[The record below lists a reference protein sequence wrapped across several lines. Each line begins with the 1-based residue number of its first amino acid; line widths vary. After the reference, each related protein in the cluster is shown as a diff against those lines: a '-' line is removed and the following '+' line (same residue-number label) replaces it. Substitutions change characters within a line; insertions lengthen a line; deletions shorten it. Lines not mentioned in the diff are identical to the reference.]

1 MRLKGVRRQKRGDR
15 VVKYHRA
22 TGVRLP
28 DLPELHPDFIA
39 AWALAQSQIGSIQ
52 AKAIRGVNLGSIAAV
67 VNNFLA
73 SQDYLSG
80 SPVYRA
86 ILKRNAEQIKEAY
99 ADVPFRLIEAR
110 HIEADLSKLPPNPA
124 NARLK
129 TWRKLS
135 KFAKRTGNGDKD
147 AAALVSKRKET
158 IVGHKTWTTDD
169 IASYRNKWAVGT
181 VQRACFELLYWT
193 AARTIDAVKLSTTN
207 VGMDGILTFI
217 QSKTKG
223 PAYVPWTAPLPDFA
237 SSWQCE
243 RETVHHAVERLK
255 GGLTFLATSN
265 GKMRSHKGLSNVIAA
280 AANSAGLND
289 CTAHGLRKARLTA
302 IAEAGGTAH
311 AIMAWGG
318 HKTLQEV
325 EQYTRA
331 AEMKRLISGPGTNRN
346 TVSRAEHDTE
356 KAKTPLFSM
365 RGK

>member
-1 MRLKGVRRQKRGDR
+1 MRLKGIRRQKRGDR

-39 AWALAQSQIGSIQ
+39 AWAMAQSQIGSIQ
-52 AKAIRGVNLGSIAAV
+52 AKASRGASAGSVAAV
-67 VNNFLA
+67 INSFLA
-73 SQDYLSG
+73 SQDFLSG

-86 ILKRNAEQIKEAY
+86 ILKRNADQIKEAY
-99 ADVPFRLIEAR
+99 ADVQFRLIESR
-110 HIEADLSKLPPNPA
+110 HIEADLAKLPPNPA

-147 AAALVSKRKET
+147 AAALIAKRKEN
-158 IVGHKTWTTDD
+158 IVGHKKWSADD
-169 IASYRNKWAVGT
+169 IAAYRSRWPLNT
-181 VQRACFELLYWT
+181 VQRACFELVYWT
-193 AARTIDAVKLSTTN
+193 AARTIDAVKLSPSH
-207 VGMDGILTFI
+207 VGKDGILTFI

-223 PAYVPWTAPLPDFA
+223 PAYIPWNAPLPEFA
-237 SSWQCE
+237 ASWQAE
-243 RETVHHAVERLK
+243 RETVHLAVENLK
-255 GGLTFLATSN
+255 GGFTFLATSN
-265 GKMRSHKGLSNVIAA
+265 GKVRSHKGLSNVIADA
-280 AANSAGLND
+280 AKEAGLQD
-289 CTAHGLRKARLTA
+289 CTAHGLRKSRLTD

-331 AEMKRLISGPGTNRN
+331 AEMKRLISGAGTERN
-346 TVSRAEHDTE
+346 IVSKADHDT
-356 KAKTPLFSM
+356 KIANSLYFSM
-365 RGK
+365 GD